1 MSTVKENLIYLF
13 HIDLKNKK
21 QLYLTSSNDNIV
33 YEGRKYLPY
42 SGLNLLS
49 GKFNDSAENHILL
62 HGIFDSLGITK
73 EDEIKGSSIKIIYS
87 IRALY
92 RHFVTYICTEYQ
104 VYDLEFKIKCEPEAI
119 KYNQS
124 LLQVFSKTCRANFG
138 DTKCKINISD
148 YEVACR
154 LLGFKGNIL
163 TCDIEG
169 YDDGY
174 FQNGNLITKKQDSE
188 EEYKF
193 EIISHRGNNIE
204 IINRIKFNFTQHQEI
219 ILIPSCDKNFRTC
232 CDYFNNAVNFRG
244 EPHIPEYDIIK
255 V

>member
-87 IRALY
+87 VSELY

-124 LLQVFSKTCRANFG
+124 LLQVFSKACRANFG

-148 YEVACR
+148 YEV
-154 LLGFKGNIL
+154 
-163 TCDIEG
+163 
-169 YDDGY
+169 
-174 FQNGNLITKKQDSE
+174 SM
-188 EEYKF
+188 
-193 EIISHRGNNIE
+193 S
-204 IINRIKFNFTQHQEI
+204 IKSVPVIFAKSVP
-219 ILIPSCDKNFRTC
+219 L
-232 CDYFNNAVNFRG
+232 
-244 EPHIPEYDIIK
+244 IIK
-255 V
+255 IFTSFSLRFFKLLHTITLASDVKDRRMMHQTINYSFG